1 MGEIIKNVCIVRK
14 PSNLE
19 EVFDVARNRPVE
31 ELETVEVV
39 KTFPLMEAEYN
50 MFATHPL
57 DSYGFLKGNLGGF
70 NGDGIRQVIKITA
83 NYKPTI
89 YVDPSGSNYG
99 RYVGIEVQIR

>member
-39 KTFPLMEAEYN
+39 KTLPIMESEYN
-50 MFATHPL
+50 MIATHPL
-57 DSYGFLKGNLGGF
+57 DSNGLLIGKLG
-70 NGDGIRQVIKITA
+70 
-83 NYKPTI
+83 
-89 YVDPSGSNYG
+89 
-99 RYVGIEVQIR
+99 